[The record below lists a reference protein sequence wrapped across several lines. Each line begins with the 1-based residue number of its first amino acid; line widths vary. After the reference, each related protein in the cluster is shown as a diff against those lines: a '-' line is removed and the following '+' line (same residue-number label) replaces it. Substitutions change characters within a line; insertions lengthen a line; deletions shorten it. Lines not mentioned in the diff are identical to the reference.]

1 MSKIDVKK
9 PSKED
14 LDKLNVKS
22 WGTWE
27 CDVSVFDWEYDTE
40 ETCYILDGH
49 VVVKS
54 DEGETEIKAGDWS
67 GSIKVKGATPRILIT
82 AYSPGCE
89 CVIVLGEIPEMMLP
103 TGEEEFLLSNI
114 VVGTLSVP
122 FNIRVKINPLPSS
135 RNSE

>member
-9 PSKED
+9 PTKED

-49 VVVKS
+49 VVVRS
-54 DEGETEIKAGDWS
+54 EEGETEIKAGDLVTFRKGLKCVWD
-67 GSIKVKGATPRILIT
+67 VKKP
-82 AYSPGCE
+82 
-89 CVIVLGEIPEMMLP
+89 
-103 TGEEEFLLSNI
+103 
-114 VVGTLSVP
+114 
-122 FNIRVKINPLPSS
+122 IRKHY
-135 RNSE
+135 RFK